1 MFVGPKKNIFC
12 QLELKKRIRFADAVE
27 VRELVRIRLPE
38 AGGSRRGGGE
48 GVGPDPVQ
56 MRDPLRI

>member
-48 GVGPDPVQ
+48 GVGPDP
-56 MRDPLRI
+56 LT